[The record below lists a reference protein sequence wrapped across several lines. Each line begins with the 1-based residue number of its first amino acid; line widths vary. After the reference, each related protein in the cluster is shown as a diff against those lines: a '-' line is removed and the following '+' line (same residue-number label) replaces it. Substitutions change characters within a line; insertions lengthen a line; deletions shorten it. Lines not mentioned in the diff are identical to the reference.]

1 MFKFLRNC
9 PLLRFTSKGVSSLLG
24 LLASLSLVGSLL
36 ASSTIILLIWTSSIR
51 YSLTEVARKVILL

>member
-36 ASSTIILLIWTSSIR
+36 ASSTVILLIWTSSIR